1 MRTTRNLPGLAIN
14 LPDVMQSLFADEF
27 FKPMAPSNF
36 VPAVNIEENEE
47 QYTIHLMVPG
57 FEKEQFNIQV
67 DDNKLTIS
75 AELKNET
82 EKAEPN
88 FTVREFRAQSFI
100 RTFTLPKHKING
112 EMISAN
118 YKNGV
123 LVVALPKLE
132 EAKPKA
138 PKVID
143 IA

>member
-14 LPDVMQSLFADEF
+14 LPDVMQSLFADEL
-27 FKPMAPSNF
+27 FKPMAQSNF
-36 VPAVNIEENEE
+36 VPAVNIEENEA
-47 QYTIHLMVPG
+47 QYTIHLMAPG

-67 DDNKLTIS
+67 DDNKLTIT

-88 FTVREFRAQSFI
+88 FTVREFRTQSFT
-100 RTFTLPKHKING
+100 RTFTLPKNKING
-112 EMISAN
+112 ELISAN
-118 YKNGV
+118 YKNGL

>member
-1 MRTTRNLPGLAIN
+1 
-14 LPDVMQSLFADEF
+14 
-27 FKPMAPSNF
+27 